1 MVIFR
6 LALALFVS
14 AVLAATAL
22 ADPPDSSPRVTPVVK
37 AARLAAPAVVN
48 VTSARITERA
58 VDPFDLFLGDS
69 GYFGRPGGRER
80 GREESLGSGVIIDG
94 RKGLVLTNAHVISG
108 ATEITVRLQDGREFL
123 AELAAS
129 DPDFDLAVL
138 RLAKASDLP
147 EIKMGDSS
155 DLMIGET
162 VIAIGNPYG
171 YSHTL
176 TTGVVSALGRSIRT
190 QDGAFTDLIQT
201 DAAINP
207 GNSGGPL
214 LNINGELIGINTA
227 IHAGAEGIGFAI
239 PVAKA
244 KRVVAELESAGHVRP
259 AWLGLSGQSL
269 DARTARRLGLDK
281 AKGMVITE
289 IYEGQSVAKAGLMP
303 GDVILSVDSVAVE
316 DREHFVDLL
325 RNSTVG
331 ETVKLGLWRGGERT
345 VVSVE
350 TEEFTLDAA
359 RAVALERW
367 GMELAVERGGARIV
381 KLSPGSAAQK
391 VGFAVGDRLI
401 QIGGTR
407 LREPSDFVQG
417 VLRYR
422 MHNTIILMIE
432 RAGRQYYA
440 RFSV

>member
-1 MVIFR
+1 MVKLR
-6 LALALFVS
+6 TALALAVSLLF
-14 AVLAATAL
+14 AAAAL
-22 ADPPDSSPRVTPVVK
+22 ADPSDSNPRVTPVVK

-48 VTSARITERA
+48 ITSARIAERGL
-58 VDPFDLFLGDS
+58 DSFDLFLGDS
-69 GYFGRPGGRER
+69 GYFSQPGGRER

-94 RKGLVLTNAHVISG
+94 RGGLVLTNAHVISG
-108 ATEITVRLQDGREFL
+108 ATEITVRLQDGREFK
-123 AELAAS
+123 AGLAAS

-138 RLAKASDLP
+138 RLAKASGLP
-147 EIKMGDSS
+147 EIRMGDSS

-244 KRVVAELESAGHVRP
+244 KRVVAELESAGHVRA

-269 DARTARRLGLDK
+269 DARTARHLGLDK
-281 AKGMVITE
+281 PRGMVITE
-289 IYEGQSVAKAGLMP
+289 IYEGQSAAKAGLMP
-303 GDVILSVDSVAVE
+303 GDVIVSVDSVAIE

-331 ETVKLGLWRGGERT
+331 ETVKLGIWRGGART
-345 VVSVE
+345 AVSLE
-350 TEEFTLDAA
+350 TAEFTLDAA
-359 RAVALERW
+359 RAVVLERW
-367 GMELAVERGGARIV
+367 GMELSIERGAVKIV
-381 KLSPGSAAQK
+381 TLRPGSAAQK
-391 VGFAVGDRLI
+391 VGLAPGDRLI
-401 QIGGTR
+401 QIGGAR

-422 MHNTIILMIE
+422 MHNTVILMIE

-440 RFSV
+440 KFSV

>member
-1 MVIFR
+1 MVIAR
-6 LALALFVS
+6 AALACLVS
-14 AVLAATAL
+14 VLLAGAAL

-48 VTSARITERA
+48 ITSARFSERGGESLE
-58 VDPFDLFLGDS
+58 LFFGDS

-80 GREESLGSGVIIDG
+80 SREESLGSGVIIDG
-94 RKGLVLTNAHVISG
+94 GKALVLTNAHVISG
-108 ATEITVRLQDGREFL
+108 ATEITVRLQDGREFS

-138 RLAKASDLP
+138 RLAKAADLP
-147 EIKMGDSS
+147 EIRMGDSS

-244 KRVVAELESAGHVRP
+244 KRVIAELESAGHVRP

-269 DARTARRLGLDK
+269 DARAARRLGLDR
-281 AKGMVITE
+281 ARGMVVTE
-289 IYEGQSVAKAGLMP
+289 IYEGQSAARAGLAP
-303 GDVILSVDSVAVE
+303 GDVILSVDSVTVE

-325 RNSTVG
+325 RKSTVG
-331 ETVKLGLWRGGERT
+331 ETVKLGLWRGGERI
-345 VVSVE
+345 VVAAQ

-359 RAVALERW
+359 RSVVSERW

-381 KLSPGSAAQK
+381 GLRAGSPAQK
-391 VGFAVGDRLI
+391 VGLAPGDRLL
-401 QIGGTR
+401 QVGGTR
-407 LREPSDFVQG
+407 LREPGDFVQG

-422 MHNTIILMIE
+422 MHNTVILMIE